1 MNIERVTDPVYLSPA
16 HAGSR
21 QALTGLRY
29 LHNKTVLLL
38 GDSIDRFAVDSFC
51 EELLPDSKL
60 SIVNLHTAPHDLAVL
75 SSSSADRE
83 GEPHICQLPNPPF
96 GETRL
101 ISVLTHGVTAAEEE
115 WQHKNTTRAPRE
127 TLAKLELL
135 KSALDRQSIRP
146 DLVIMHSVLWDMA
159 TVNNRDVLAEATA
172 SDTLDL
178 AFLSE
183 FRGKTA
189 RLFDTV
195 HAMWPEA
202 ARMYR
207 LGHDVTTSSG
217 WW

>member
-1 MNIERVTDPVYLSPA
+1 M
-16 HAGSR
+16 
-21 QALTGLRY
+21 
-29 LHNKTVLLL
+29 L
-38 GDSIDRFAVDSFC
+38 GDSIDRFAVDHFC
-51 EELLPDSKL
+51 EELLPDSDL

-75 SSSSADRE
+75 PSSSANRE
-83 GEPHICQLPNPPF
+83 GEPHICRLPDPPF
-96 GETRL
+96 GKARF
-101 ISVLTHGVTAAEEE
+101 ISVLTHGAMAAEEE

-135 KSALDRQSIRP
+135 KGALDRQSIRP
-146 DLVIMHSVLWDMA
+146 DLVVMHSVLWDMA
-159 TVNNRDVLAEATA
+159 TVNNRDVRAEAIA

-183 FRGKTA
+183 FREKTA

-195 HAMWPEA
+195 GAMWPEA